1 MDTKIATPPSVCGQP
16 ESSNA
21 QAADGNVFLLQT
33 GVSEV
38 HGEHR
43 TYISCT
49 LQVGCECN
57 FQSVQIRDTLAACRD
72 PWLNGDMVNMDVVHL
87 IHDMLVVH

>member
-1 MDTKIATPPSVCGQP
+1 MDTKSVHM
-16 ESSNA
+16 
-21 QAADGNVFLLQT
+21 
-33 GVSEV
+33 SEV